1 MTGDQ
6 FRKIWRKRPFIPY
19 FIRTASGES
28 YAVNHS
34 ELAWIPPES
43 DLVLVMAAGGCRDD
57 RSRIYHGSCDRD
69 QQAYGTVLTAMART
83 SANTG
88 SAR

>member
-6 FRKIWRKRPFIPY
+6 FRKIWRKRPFIPC

-28 YAVNHS
+28 YAVNHP

-43 DLVLVMAAGGCRDD
+43 DLVLVMVAGDVVMIEVD
-57 RSRIYHGSCDRD
+57 SITEVVI
-69 QQAYGTVLTAMART
+69 AT
-83 SANTG
+83 SKRKAET
-88 SAR
+88 